1 MNERLE
7 ALRASSVAGRDVWR
21 PEIFRMTDAEDRS
34 RLDALL
40 ASGEV
45 LVVNDTLH
53 SQLKELIR
61 ALDPASKFTP
71 ASLDEAAKA
80 HLGTVPADHY
90 GVWVFYPWSRCLVH
104 LIEEAEFILV
114 RTDRNRNKITRAEQ
128 ERLMEL
134 KVGVIGLSVGQSVCL
149 TMALE
154 RTFGEMRIADF
165 DTLDLSNLNRIRSG
179 LHLLGQRKAVN
190 VAREIAEIDPFLKVT
205 VFTDGITE
213 ANLDAF
219 LLEGGKLDVLVDECD
234 SVGIKIRSRIR
245 AKELGIPVVMDT
257 SDRGLIDIER
267 FDLEPDRPIMH
278 GLIAH
283 LDPAKAMEAKT
294 QEDKLPFVIP
304 MTGLDTLSKRMK
316 ASMLEIDKTVTTWPQ
331 LATSVVLGGA
341 VTGDV
346 IRRMALGQLTRSG
359 RWFVDVEEM
368 IADERVAVVSSDEMQ
383 GTEDLFHPQPLLA
396 ETMDEAAHQLPP
408 LGEDRLELSEYLSK
422 QLAEAGALAPS
433 AGNDQPWRFHLA
445 GGRLLLFHDPS
456 RSYSRIDPDHL
467 IARIS
472 LGTCIENILLKS
484 RSMGLALEHA
494 VTPLPHEP
502 CLIAA
507 FEGRRAIPKDPA
519 LRPDPLSERIAERCT
534 NRKKG
539 DHQPISPDH
548 LLALR
553 FAATGAI
560 PGTDVHFVTGRSALD
575 EMASVCGA
583 AERMRILNAI
593 CHRELFTRELRWTT
607 EEAERTRD
615 GLDLATFELTL
626 SERTGMSVAA
636 DPHAIGHLRNWQGG
650 RGFEKLSGDGIRSSS
665 AIALVSVPTL
675 SVRDQLAG
683 GRAAQR
689 VWLKAAELRLSA
701 HPISAPIFLGVFQ
714 QQHREGVFGKEER
727 TEIEALYRR
736 TMAAFKITDRQPLF
750 MMRLAYAGQP
760 SVRSLRR
767 PLADMFTVGNLIK
780 A

>member
-368 IADERVAVVSSDEMQ
+368 IADERVAVVSSD
-383 GTEDLFHPQPLLA
+383 DPLLA
-396 ETMDEAAHQLPP
+396 LIPAPIS
-408 LGEDRLELSEYLSK
+408 LGEMNAAAASLPLLEKGVVPLSEF
-422 QLAEAGALAPS
+422 LAIKLAIAGSHAPS
-433 AGNDQPWRFHLA
+433 GGNSQPWRFLFSN
-445 GGRLLLFHDPS
+445 GRLLLFLDPQRAFS
-456 RSYSRIDPDHL
+456 TIDPGL
-467 IARIS
+467 RFAQIG
-472 LGTCIENILLKS
+472 LGACIESILLEATKLGINLNLRTGAFDINTNLVAVFQQTNETPAN
-484 RSMGLALEHA
+484 RSPASESLAQF
-494 VTPLPHEP
+494 
-502 CLIAA
+502 ID
-507 FEGRRAIPKDPA
+507 K
-519 LRPDPLSERIAERCT
+519 RCT
-534 NRKKG
+534 NRRASER
-539 DHQPISPDH
+539 SPLSEEDRTA
-548 LLALR
+548 LLRSVTTVFPSLDVRFIHEPVALEQL
-553 FAATGAI
+553 
-560 PGTDVHFVTGRSALD
+560 GRI
-575 EMASVCGA
+575 CGA
-583 AERMRILNAI
+583 AERIRMLNPLCHYDMFKREMRWNKEQAEHTNDGVDVRTL
-593 CHRELFTRELRWTT
+593 ELSLKDET
-607 EEAERTRD
+607 
-615 GLDLATFELTL
+615 GL
-626 SERTGMSVAA
+626 GIAA
-636 DPHAIGHLRNWQGG
+636 DASAIGLVNAWKGG
-650 RGFEKLSGDGIRSSS
+650 KGLEQMTSK
-665 AIALVSVPTL
+665 LVSGSAAVAFLCVPDYELDTAL
-675 SVRDQLAG
+675 LAG
-683 GRAAQR
+683 RALQRLWLKSTELGLAAQ
-689 VWLKAAELRLSA
+689 
-701 HPISAPIFLGVFQ
+701 PISAPVFMGVHGLWDRHRFLSDPEHAEAAGLL
-714 QQHREGVFGKEER
+714 HRLTQLLELKDH
-727 TEIEALYRR
+727 A
-736 TMAAFKITDRQPLF
+736 PLF
-750 MMRLAYAGQP
+750 MLRLCLAEAP
-760 SVRSLRR
+760 TVRSLRR
-767 PLADMFTVGNLIK
+767 PIEEVFSVHQPQHV
-780 A
+780 